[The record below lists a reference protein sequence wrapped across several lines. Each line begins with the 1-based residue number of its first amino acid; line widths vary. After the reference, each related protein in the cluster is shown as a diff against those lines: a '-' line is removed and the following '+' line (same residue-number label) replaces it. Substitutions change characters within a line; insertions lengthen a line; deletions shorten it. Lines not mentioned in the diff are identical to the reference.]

1 MWLIESFSL
10 QQEKSTTENNIWLST
25 TKHSAFWTSSTV
37 SIQPYPAE
45 IFFFPSIITLLHD
58 KSRLFVHQEYKL
70 SALFQMTTTENQQ
83 PHLKQ
88 NLQQNTYR
96 ILLNL
101 YVLGELVSH
110 YCVEMQKQAIIKTS
124 WLFSRWCILV
134 TCWVN
139 DVS

>member
-1 MWLIESFSL
+1 M
-10 QQEKSTTENNIWLST
+10 
-25 TKHSAFWTSSTV
+25 
-37 SIQPYPAE
+37 
-45 IFFFPSIITLLHD
+45 
-58 KSRLFVHQEYKL
+58 HQEYKL

-110 YCVEMQKQAIIKTS
+110 YCVEIQKQAIIKTS
-124 WLFSRWCILV
+124 CLADDAS
-134 TCWVN
+134 
-139 DVS
+139 